1 MTIYKIIIMYLTC
14 FKKIISNFRFKF
26 FDLNATKSYSQE
38 GEDMILK
45 RIFEGQKNGFYVDV
59 GAHHPRRFSNT
70 YYFYKQGW
78 SGINIEP
85 NPNALDL
92 FNADRPRDLNLR
104 LGISSE
110 KSVIKYYYYD
120 EPAVNTFD
128 KSTVEKRFADK
139 RYPYNLILVEDVAV
153 DRLDNILKKYLPVG
167 INISFLTIDVEGLD
181 MEVLRSNDWQLFRPK
196 YVLAELLNTS
206 LEEALKSKL
215 VMFMLHKKYALY
227 AKTKNTL
234 IFYDK
239 EKTIF
244 I

>member
-1 MTIYKIIIMYLTC
+1 
-14 FKKIISNFRFKF
+14 
-26 FDLNATKSYSQE
+26 
-38 GEDMILK
+38 
-45 RIFEGQKNGFYVDV
+45 
-59 GAHHPRRFSNT
+59 
-70 YYFYKQGW
+70 
-78 SGINIEP
+78 
-85 NPNALDL
+85 
-92 FNADRPRDLNLR
+92 
-104 LGISSE
+104 
-110 KSVIKYYYYD
+110 
-120 EPAVNTFD
+120 
-128 KSTVEKRFADK
+128 
-139 RYPYNLILVEDVAV
+139 LVEDVAV